1 MSFLSSS
8 VFLLT
13 SRLFP
18 LISNDLGL
26 TLLDAVVVA
35 GLLVVGTGLLVVVGT
50 GLLRVVVGIDVVLLN
65 TGASLSVVVLGLAA
79 VVVVVVVVGLGFL
92 VVDNVVVFLDDEDES
107 GLETF
112 LRLLTSPDT
121 ANESN
126 YR

>member
-65 TGASLSVVVLGLAA
+65 TGASLSVVVLGLA